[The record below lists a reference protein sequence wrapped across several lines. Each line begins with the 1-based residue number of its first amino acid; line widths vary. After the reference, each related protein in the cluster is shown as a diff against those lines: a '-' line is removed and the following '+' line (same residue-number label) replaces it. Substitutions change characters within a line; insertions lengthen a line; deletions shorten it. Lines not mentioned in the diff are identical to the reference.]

1 MSFNH
6 QIIKTHIL
14 GLLSFRT
21 LVSMNI
27 NPKLPFVQSMFSSN
41 DMTPSTP
48 KIKTGFSKVKE
59 YILT

>member
-21 LVSMNI
+21 LVSINI
-27 NPKLPFVQSMFSSN
+27 NPKLTFVQSMFSSN

-48 KIKTGFSKVKE
+48 EQKPVFQKLKSTS
-59 YILT
+59 